1 MLKSFRHQKT
11 KENNMVQITSQ
22 EIAQFRSQLAEYPE
36 ALKALDEIEDCEG
49 DIEDAAI
56 SLAIQVGQEPNV
68 SDNWLDGLAKRCR
81 VAICRSEIKEEL
93 TNGQLNAAFRD
104 LSAAKLCPD
113 VLVPS
118 VIIYVLKTGVKDF
131 CEPLDYKLTVD
142 S

>member
-1 MLKSFRHQKT
+1 
-11 KENNMVQITSQ
+11 MVQITSQ

-56 SLAIQVGQEPNV
+56 SLAIQAGQEPNI
-68 SDNWLDGLAKRCR
+68 SENWLDGLAKRCR
-81 VAICRSEIKEEL
+81 VAICKTEIKEQL

-104 LSAAKLCPD
+104 LVAAKLCPEI
-113 VLVPS
+113 LLPS
-118 VIIYVLKTGVKDF
+118 VIIYVLKIGLNDF
-131 CEPLDYKLTVD
+131 CDPLDYQLTVD